1 MTNER
6 IKGENVSD
14 EQKLF
19 PECGIE
25 LRRNIRFE
33 LYVEKGER
41 QQSPLFASCGHSGGW
56 VGRQGLT
63 IGPERN
69 FFVHFFH
76 LNGGQEQLQA
86 GDHKTAYNANGTRS
100 TI

>member
-1 MTNER
+1 M
-6 IKGENVSD
+6 NVSKGRMCQMNQD
-14 EQKLF
+14 QNYFLNVHLTS
-19 PECGIE
+19 GIE
-25 LRRNIRFE
+25 FRRNIRFE

-76 LNGGQEQLQA
+76 LNGGQ
-86 GDHKTAYNANGTRS
+86 
-100 TI
+100 

>member
-1 MTNER
+1 M
-6 IKGENVSD
+6 NVSKGRMCQMNQD
-14 EQKLF
+14 QNYFLNVHLTS
-19 PECGIE
+19 GIE
-25 LRRNIRFE
+25 PRRNIKFE
-33 LYVEKGER
+33 LYAEKGER

-76 LNGGQEQLQA
+76 LNGGQ
-86 GDHKTAYNANGTRS
+86 
-100 TI
+100 